1 MLNLIPNLDRT
12 TTVNPTPAIATLPA
26 PSSPFPLNLEQQNQ
40 ISNSLEQNSRSPS
53 PQINIADLPINPNA
67 IVLPQEEKFTRD
79 FVKYLSLPYPSRMAT
94 LQDAQNIL
102 TRIEKTTGVK
112 PAIIYIGFMPK
123 GSSAYQLESISSIL
137 QIDRQ
142 IQPSDELEI
151 LIVTPKGTP
160 IRKRISHTTRAQ
172 VVALAQDFRTEITNP
187 RKRNTTSYL
196 PLAQQLYKL
205 IVAPLEADLQTQG
218 IKNLSFISDTGL
230 RSLPMAALHDGKGF
244 LIERYSIGQMP
255 SLSLTDT
262 RFVKIKNSKVLAM
275 GASRFAHLNP
285 LPAVPLELSTITPQ
299 LWQGKSF
306 LNEGF
311 TLANLK
317 GERQQQPYAM
327 IHLATHAEFQGG
339 DPSNSYI
346 QLWDT
351 KLRLD
356 QLRQLKWNTPPV
368 ELLVL
373 SACKTAVG
381 DEAAELGFA
390 GLAVQG
396 GVKSAVA
403 SLWYVSDEGTLG
415 LMTEL
420 YQQLK
425 STPIKAQALQEAQI
439 AMIRGQIRINNGKLH
454 TGSGE
459 VLLPPEL
466 ATRSNDN
473 LSHPY
478 YWAAFRMIGNPW

>member
-1 MLNLIPNLDRT
+1 MNLIPNLAQT
-12 TTVNPTPAIATLPA
+12 GIVNPTPAIAPVPA

-40 ISNSLEQNSRSPS
+40 ISTSLEQGNSRSPFS
-53 PQINIADLPINPNA
+53 PIEIANLPINPGA
-67 IVLPQEEKFTRD
+67 VVFPQEERFTRD
-79 FVKYLSLPYPSRMAT
+79 FVEYLSLPSPSRMAT
-94 LQDAQNIL
+94 LQDAQNTLAKIQ
-102 TRIEKTTGVK
+102 EATGIK
-112 PAIIYIGFMPK
+112 PAIIYVSFMPK
-123 GSSAYQLESISSIL
+123 GSTTYQPENTSSIL
-137 QIDRQ
+137 RVDRQ
-142 IQPSDELEI
+142 VQPSDELEM
-151 LIVTPKGTP
+151 LIVTSKGDP
-160 IRKRISHTTRAQ
+160 IRKRISGTTRAQ
-172 VVALAQDFRTEITNP
+172 VLALAQDFRTEITNP

-205 IVAPLEADLQTQG
+205 IVAPLEADLQAQG
-218 IKNLSFISDTGL
+218 IENLSFIADTGL
-230 RSLPMAALHDGKGF
+230 RSIPMAALHDGKGF
-244 LIERYSIGQMP
+244 LIERYSVGQMP

-262 RFVKIKNSKVLAM
+262 RFVNIKNSQVLAM
-275 GASRFAHLNP
+275 GASQFVNLSP
-285 LPAVPLELSTITPQ
+285 LPAVPVELSTITPQ
-299 LWQGKSF
+299 LWEGKSF

-317 GERQQQPYAM
+317 GERQQQPYP
-327 IHLATHAEFQGG
+327 IVHLATHAEFQGG
-339 DPSNSYI
+339 VASNSYI

-356 QLRQLKWNTPPV
+356 QLRQLGWNNPPV

-381 DEAAELGFA
+381 DEEAELGFA

-415 LMTEL
+415 LMTEF
-420 YQQLK
+420 YQQLR
-425 STPIKAQALQEAQI
+425 TAPIKAKALQKAQI
-439 AMIRGQIRINNGKLH
+439 AMIRGQVRIDNGKLH
-454 TGSGE
+454 TASEE
-459 VLLPPEL
+459 VLLPSEL
-466 ATRSNDN
+466 VATSNDN